1 MPEGPQVSPANNR
14 CRMHFSQTAKGLWQI
29 DVTAEYDTPELSAK
43 AVEKALDEA
52 RRVAREKGLVL
63 TDQK

>member
-1 MPEGPQVSPANNR
+1 MAEQSNQR

-29 DVTAEYDTPELSAK
+29 DVTAEYDTPEISAEQAGK
-43 AVEKALDEA
+43 AIDEA
-52 RRVAREKGLVL
+52 RKVAAEKGLVL

>member
-1 MPEGPQVSPANNR
+1 MQEQANQR

-29 DVTAEYDTPELSAK
+29 DVTAEYDTPELSAE
-43 AVEKALDEA
+43 AAAKALDEA
-52 RRVAREKGLVL
+52 KRVAREKGLVL